1 MPVGPNGEKRPHGV
15 IECAT
20 MVARIAT
27 GEIEEVYVDPPRNA
41 ESNGAGPPKR
51 KPKRRVMVELAPRQS
66 APARAEK

>member
-27 GEIEEVYVDPPRNA
+27 GEIEEVYADQPRNA
-41 ESNGAGPPKR
+41 ESNGAAKVR
-51 KPKRRVMVELAPRQS
+51 KPRRKIILETEPRQP
-66 APARAEK
+66 APVRAEK